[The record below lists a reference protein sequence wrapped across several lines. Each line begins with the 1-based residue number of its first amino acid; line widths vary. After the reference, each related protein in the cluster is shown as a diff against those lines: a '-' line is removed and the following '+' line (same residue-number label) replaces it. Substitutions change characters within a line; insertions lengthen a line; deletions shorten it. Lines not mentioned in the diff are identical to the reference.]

1 MIKPFAYFY
10 SLRFS
15 MKLTD
20 EEILMQFKN
29 PELKEKAFRG
39 LLSTYQ
45 ERLYYHVRRYVTNHE
60 DANDVLQ
67 NTFIKIWNGIDHFR
81 GESGLYTWLYRI
93 ASNEAITYINK
104 VKKYAVVDIEKSDA
118 QHKTVTDSI
127 DADVMTAKLQRAIE
141 ALPDKQKQVFIMR
154 YYDEMPYEQISEIVE
169 TSVGALKASYHH
181 AVKKIEDFLTA

>member
-1 MIKPFAYFY
+1 
-10 SLRFS
+10 

-20 EEILMQFKN
+20 EEILAQFKQ
-29 PELKEKAFRG
+29 PESKEKAFRN
-39 LLSTYQ
+39 LLSNYQ
-45 ERLYYHVRRYVTNHE
+45 ERLYYHVRRYVHHHE

-67 NTFIKIWNGIDHFR
+67 NTFIKIWNAIENFR

-104 VKKYAVVDIEKSDA
+104 NKKRNEIDIEQTSAQYRSASD
-118 QHKTVTDSI
+118 HI
-127 DADVMTAKLQRAIE
+127 EADEMTAKLQRAID

-154 YYDEMPYEQISEIVE
+154 YYDEMPYEQISGIVD

-181 AVKKIEDFLTA
+181 AVKKIEEMLMA